1 MKKITAMLLI
11 MCMLFCLTAC
21 SQNENSTDSTK
32 KTENITIDKN
42 YTETLELINEKE
54 YEKAYK
60 KIDDISD
67 KKLANELKSK
77 FTIIENVLL
86 SKTIVVPDD
95 KFGNKIG
102 PYTVNYYYDING
114 NMVEVNAKEVPIIHI
129 QKKAIN
135 HLMKYVHVL
144 NYHPYH
150 EKLTYDEDNKLTKIM
165 GCSKDSEKIIY
176 TADFIYDEKG
186 NNSKVAYTYNNGAT
200 ETFFEYNQKGKLV
213 KMQGA
218 RDGNVEITTSIE
230 YDVNG
235 NVIEE
240 GTVYDDKG
248 NIIESKTYYYSGG
261 TTTEAKCI
269 WNYGDFYI
277 YNE

>member
-1 MKKITAMLLI
+1 MKKITAMFLI

-32 KTENITIDKN
+32 DIENITVDENYDEAFNLIDSAK
-42 YTETLELINEKE
+42 
-54 YEKAYK
+54 YEEAYK
-60 KIDDISD
+60 KIDDIKD
-67 KKLANELKSK
+67 EKLAEELKSK
-77 FTIIENVLL
+77 FIIIEDVLL

-102 PYTVNYYYDING
+102 PYTVNYSYDING
-114 NMVEVNAKEVPIIHI
+114 NMVEVNAKDVPIIHI

-135 HLMKYVHVL
+135 HLMGNVYLV
-144 NYHPYH
+144 NYHPYY
-150 EKLTYDEDNKLTKIM
+150 EKLTYDTNNKLTKII
-165 GCSKDSEKIIY
+165 GYQKDSEQIIY
-176 TADFIYDEKG
+176 TADFIYDETG
-186 NNSKVAYTYNNGAT
+186 NNTKVEYTYNNGET

-218 RDGNVEITTSIE
+218 REGNVEITTSIE

-235 NVIEE
+235 NAIEE
-240 GTVYDDKG
+240 GTLYDDKG
-248 NIIESKTYYYSGG
+248 NIIESKTYYYGGG
-261 TTTEAKCI
+261 TTAEAKCI